1 MIVVDAGAVFE
12 YVLWRGYGEPVAE
25 AFAENASAVFAPQ
38 LLDLEVLQALRRADG
53 RTSPD
58 IVAAVVGTIAEL
70 PVSRVGH
77 EPLVDRIWELRHVC
91 SAYDA
96 AYVALAERLGRDT
109 VLVTTDGRLARAVQR
124 LGTIDVAVVPV
135 P

>member
-1 MIVVDAGAVFE
+1 MIVVDAGSVFE

-25 AFAENASAVFAPQ
+25 AFDSNADGVFAPE
-38 LLDLEVLQALRRADG
+38 LLDLEVLQAVRRGERKTPAG
-53 RTSPD
+53 AVS
-58 IVAAVVGTIAEL
+58 AVVDALGEL
-70 PVSRVGH
+70 PVLRVGH
-77 EPLVDRIWELRHVC
+77 ERLVERIWELRHVC

-96 AYVALAERLGRDT
+96 AYVALAERLGDGT
-109 VLVTTDGRLARAVQR
+109 ILLTTDRRLCRAVDR